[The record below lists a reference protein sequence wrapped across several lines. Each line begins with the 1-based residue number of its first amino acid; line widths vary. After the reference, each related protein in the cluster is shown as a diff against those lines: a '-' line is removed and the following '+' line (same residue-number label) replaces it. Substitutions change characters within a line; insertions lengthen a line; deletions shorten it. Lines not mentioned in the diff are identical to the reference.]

1 MPCSASQATCWNTAR
16 MTLQLEPWRR
26 PGAAHGL
33 LVLGLHALLLTGLWQ
48 AMRHRSVPIRVEPPA
63 VIWLRAPAPMP
74 QLASPRPDRS
84 VPVPVAAPAA
94 ATLRPSPLPPGESQW
109 VAAAP
114 EPRASAASAPPVE
127 RLLDS
132 TATRAAIRLAGR
144 SPLLHERTAAATGLD
159 IERGDT
165 ALAEQVAQAGLPDCM
180 KAPVPGGL
188 LGLPALAVQAAR
200 GKCAK

>member
-1 MPCSASQATCWNTAR
+1 M
-16 MTLQLEPWRR
+16 RR

-33 LVLGLHALLLTGLWQ
+33 LVLGLHGLLLAGLWQ
-48 AMRHRSVPIRVEPPA
+48 AMRHRSVPMRVEPPA
-63 VIWLRAPAPMP
+63 VIWLRAPVPVP
-74 QLASPRPDRS
+74 QRASPRPDRS
-84 VPVPVAAPAA
+84 GPLAVDAPAA
-94 ATLRPSPLPPGESQW
+94 APLLPLPLPSGESQW

-114 EPRASAASAPPVE
+114 EPPASAASAPPDE

-144 SPLLHERTAAATGLD
+144 SPLLHERAAVATGQG

-165 ALAEQVAQAGLPDCM
+165 ALAEQVSQAGLPDCM
-180 KAPVPGGL
+180 KTPVPGGL
-188 LGLPALAVQAAR
+188 LGLPVLAVQAAR